1 MNAVGDTVGASAPA
15 PAAVV
20 ATDAAPRVTATH
32 GHLHHAPASL
42 GKLAFGALG
51 IVYGDIGTSPLYAV
65 KECVTMPHGVGAT
78 APNVLGLLSLIFWSL
93 TFVVSIKYLF
103 FVMRADNEG
112 EGGVLALMAL
122 VAKRKG
128 SPRGKMT
135 TRLVLLGL
143 FGAALL
149 YGDGVITP
157 AISVLSAVEGLEV
170 ATSTFTSVVVPLTC
184 LILVALFWAQKGG
197 TSRIAA
203 VFAPVTLLWFLAIAA
218 AGLPWIARA
227 PSILGAVNPVYA
239 ARFFAAHGLHGFLVL
254 GSVVLCVT
262 GGEALYADMGHF
274 GTPAIRRAWILCVF
288 PSLLINYFGQGALL
302 LARPAAAENPF
313 YALFPAPVLIPMVVL
328 ATAATVGASQALISG
343 VFSLTRQAV
352 QLGYL
357 PRVTVVHTSARTEGQ
372 IYIPEV
378 NWLLM
383 AACVLLV
390 LAFKESSRLAAA
402 YGIAVTGTMGITSVL
417 FAVHARQ
424 EWGWSRLRAGAL
436 LVALLA
442 FDLSFFAACSA
453 KIANGGWFPLL
464 VATAVFVVM
473 TTWKAGRARLAARL
487 DADSLP
493 LETFL
498 DDLEA
503 YNPHRVAGTAV
514 FLTSIRRG
522 TPSVLLRH
530 FKHNKSLHAQ
540 VILLSI
546 VTDAVP
552 EVEPDEIVHLKEFGL
567 GFWGV
572 TAHYGF
578 MQSPDAL
585 EIVRGCAKRGLV
597 FDLASTSFYVGRET
611 LIASTTKGFA
621 PWRRALFRFLSRNAR
636 SATEFFAIPPN
647 RVVEIGAQIE
657 F

>member
-1 MNAVGDTVGASAPA
+1 MGVVGETVSSLEAAAPTGAS
-15 PAAVV
+15 
-20 ATDAAPRVTATH
+20 APRVTASHTH
-32 GHLHHAPASL
+32 AHHPPTSL
-42 GKLAFGALG
+42 AKLAFGALG

-65 KECVTMPHGVGAT
+65 KECVTVPHGVAPT
-78 APNVLGLLSLIFWSL
+78 APNVMGLLSLIFWSL
-93 TFVVSIKYLF
+93 TFVVSIKYLY
-103 FVMRADNEG
+103 FVMRADNDG

-122 VAKRKG
+122 VAKRKV
-128 SPRGKMT
+128 SPDAKLTR
-135 TRLVLLGL
+135 RLVMLGL

-184 LILVALFWAQKGG
+184 VILVALFWAQKGG
-197 TSRIAA
+197 TSKIAN
-203 VFAPVTLLWFLAIAA
+203 VFAPVTLLFFLSIAA
-218 AGLPWIARA
+218 AGVPWILRA
-227 PSILGAVNPVYA
+227 PAILGAVNPLHA
-239 ARFFAAHGLHGFLVL
+239 ARFFAAHRGHGFLVL

-274 GTPAIRRAWILCVF
+274 GAPAIRRAWVLCVF
-288 PSLLINYFGQGALL
+288 PALLLNYFGQGAMLL
-302 LARPAAAENPF
+302 VKPSAAENPF
-313 YALFPAPVLIPMVVL
+313 YGLFPAPLLIPMVIL
-328 ATAATVGASQALISG
+328 STAATVVASQALISG

-357 PRVTVVHTSARTEGQ
+357 PRVTIVHTSARTEGQ

-378 NWLLM
+378 NWMLM

-390 LAFKESSRLAAA
+390 VGFKESSRLAAA
-402 YGIAVTGTMGITSVL
+402 YGIAVTGTMGITSIL
-417 FAVHARQ
+417 FVVHARR
-424 EWGWSRLRAGAL
+424 EWGWSPLKAGLL
-436 LVALLA
+436 LVLLLA

-498 DDLEA
+498 DDLET
-503 YNPHRVAGTAV
+503 YNPHRVSGTAV
-514 FLTSIRRG
+514 FLTNIRRG

-530 FKHNKSLHAQ
+530 FKHNRSLHEK
-540 VILLSI
+540 VVLLSI

-585 EIVRGCAKRGLV
+585 EIVRGCAKAGLV
-597 FDLASTSFYVGRET
+597 LDVANTSFYVGRET
-611 LIASTTKGFA
+611 IIASQTKGFA

-636 SATEFFAIPPN
+636 SATEFFSIPPN

>member
-1 MNAVGDTVGASAPA
+1 MAEMFGALIWPRSLSAAA
-15 PAAVV
+15 PMSTQVTAAVP
-20 ATDAAPRVTATH
+20 ATPARVTASH
-32 GHLHHAPASL
+32 AHHAPASL

-65 KECVTMPHGVGAT
+65 KECVTLPHGVTPT
-78 APNVLGLLSLIFWSL
+78 APNILGLTSLIFWSL
-93 TFVVSIKYLF
+93 TFVVTIKYLY

-122 VAKRKG
+122 VAKRKT
-128 SPRGKMT
+128 SPQGAGA
-135 TRLVLLGL
+135 TRLVMLGL

-170 ATSTFTSVVVPLTC
+170 ATSTFSSFVVPLTC
-184 LILVALFWAQKGG
+184 VILVALFWAQKGG

-203 VFAPVTLLWFLAIAA
+203 VFAPVTLVWFVAIAA
-218 AGLPWIARA
+218 AGVPWVLRQ
-227 PSILGAVNPVYA
+227 PV
-239 ARFFAAHGLHGFLVL
+239 RFFAAHGGHGFLVL

-274 GTPAIRRAWILCVF
+274 GTPAIRRAWIVCVF
-288 PSLLINYFGQGALL
+288 PALLLNYFGQGALL

-313 YALFPAPVLIPMVVL
+313 YALVPAPLLIPMVAL
-328 ATAATVGASQALISG
+328 ATAATVVASQALISG

-378 NWLLM
+378 NGLLM
-383 AACVLLV
+383 VACVVLV
-390 LAFKESSRLAAA
+390 IGFKESSALAAA
-402 YGIAVTGTMGITSVL
+402 YGIAVTGTMGITSIL
-417 FAVHARQ
+417 FAVHARR
-424 EWGWSRLRAGAL
+424 EWGWSHAKADVLLAL
-436 LVALLA
+436 LLT

-453 KIANGGWFPLL
+453 KILNGGWFPLL

-498 DDLEA
+498 DDLEV
-503 YNPHRVAGTAV
+503 YNPHRVDGTAV

-530 FKHNKSLHAQ
+530 FKHNKSIHKQ
-540 VILLSI
+540 VVLLSI

-578 MQSPDAL
+578 MQSPDAM
-585 EIVRGCAKRGLV
+585 EILRGCKQRGLPLEV
-597 FDLASTSFYVGRET
+597 ANTSFYVGRET
-611 LIASTTKGFA
+611 IVTPANPGKGFA

-636 SATEFFAIPPN
+636 SATEFFAIPAN
-647 RVVEIGAQIE
+647 RVVEIGAQVE

>member
-1 MNAVGDTVGASAPA
+1 
-15 PAAVV
+15 
-20 ATDAAPRVTATH
+20 
-32 GHLHHAPASL
+32 
-42 GKLAFGALG
+42 
-51 IVYGDIGTSPLYAV
+51 
-65 KECVTMPHGVGAT
+65 
-78 APNVLGLLSLIFWSL
+78 
-93 TFVVSIKYLF
+93 
-103 FVMRADNEG
+103 
-112 EGGVLALMAL
+112 
-122 VAKRKG
+122 
-128 SPRGKMT
+128 
-135 TRLVLLGL
+135 
-143 FGAALL
+143 
-149 YGDGVITP
+149 
-157 AISVLSAVEGLEV
+157 
-170 ATSTFTSVVVPLTC
+170 
-184 LILVALFWAQKGG
+184 
-197 TSRIAA
+197 
-203 VFAPVTLLWFLAIAA
+203 
-218 AGLPWIARA
+218 
-227 PSILGAVNPVYA
+227 
-239 ARFFAAHGLHGFLVL
+239 
-254 GSVVLCVT
+254 
-262 GGEALYADMGHF
+262 
-274 GTPAIRRAWILCVF
+274 LCVF
-288 PSLLINYFGQGALL
+288 PALLLNYFGQGALL
-302 LARPAAAENPF
+302 LVKPAAAENPF
-313 YALFPAPVLIPMVVL
+313 YALVPASLLIPMVIL
-328 ATAATVGASQALISG
+328 ATAATVVASQALISG

-352 QLGYL
+352 QLGYM

-390 LAFKESSRLAAA
+390 LGFKESSRLAAA
-402 YGIAVTGTMGITSVL
+402 YGIAVTGTMGITSIL
-417 FAVHARQ
+417 FAAHARQ
-424 EWGWSRLRAGAL
+424 SWGWSHAKADAL
-436 LVALLA
+436 LALLLA

-464 VATAVFVVM
+464 VATAVFLVM
-473 TTWKAGRARLAARL
+473 TTWKKGRAWLARRL

-514 FLTSIRRG
+514 FLTNVRRG

-530 FKHNKSLHAQ
+530 FKHNKSLHEK
-540 VILLSI
+540 VVLLSI

-585 EIVRGCAKRGLV
+585 EIVRGCARRGLV
-597 FDLASTSFYVGRET
+597 LELASTSFYVGRET
-611 LIASTTKGFA
+611 LVPTTSPGRAFG

-636 SATEFFAIPPN
+636 SATGFFSIPPN

>member
-1 MNAVGDTVGASAPA
+1 MGVGNVEAPA
-15 PAAVV
+15 PAPPPPVGP
-20 ATDAAPRVTATH
+20 APAPHVMATH
-32 GHLHHAPASL
+32 GHTHHAPASMA
-42 GKLAFGALG
+42 KLAFGALG

-65 KECVTMPHGVGAT
+65 KECVTVPHGV
-78 APNVLGLLSLIFWSL
+78 APLPANVFGLLSLIFWSL
-93 TFVVSIKYLF
+93 TFVVTIKYLF

-122 VAKRKG
+122 VAKRKI
-128 SPRGKMT
+128 SPDAKMT
-135 TRLVLLGL
+135 RRLVMLGL

-170 ATSTFTSVVVPLTC
+170 ATTTFSSVVVPLTC
-184 LILVALFWAQKGG
+184 VILVALFWAQKGG
-197 TSRIAA
+197 TSKIAA
-203 VFAPVTLLWFLAIAA
+203 VFAPITLLFFLSIAA
-218 AGLPWIARA
+218 AGVPWILRA
-227 PSILGAVNPVYA
+227 PQILGAVNPIHAV
-239 ARFFAAHGLHGFLVL
+239 RFFIAHGGHGFLVL

-274 GTPAIRRAWILCVF
+274 GTPAIRRAWLVVVF
-288 PSLLINYFGQGALL
+288 PSLLLNYFGQGALL
-302 LARPAAAENPF
+302 LVHPAAAENPF
-313 YALFPAPVLIPMVVL
+313 FALFPAPVLIPMVIL
-328 ATAATVGASQALISG
+328 STAATVVASQALISG

-357 PRVTVVHTSARTEGQ
+357 PRVTIVHTSARTEGQ

-390 LAFKESSRLAAA
+390 VGFKESSRLAAA
-402 YGIAVTGTMGITSVL
+402 YGIAVTGTMGITSIL
-417 FAVHARQ
+417 FAVHARR
-424 EWGWSRLRAGAL
+424 EWGWSQLKAGAL
-436 LVALLA
+436 LSLFLA
-442 FDLSFFAACSA
+442 FDLAFFAACSA

-514 FLTSIRRG
+514 FLTSVRRG

-530 FKHNKSLHAQ
+530 FKHNKSIHKQ

-585 EIVRGCAKRGLV
+585 EIVRGCAKAGLV
-597 FDLASTSFYVGRET
+597 LDLANTSFYVGRET
-611 LIASTTKGFA
+611 IVSSGSSKGFA

-636 SATEFFAIPPN
+636 SATEFFSIPPN

>member
-1 MNAVGDTVGASAPA
+1 MSTPIT
-15 PAAVV
+15 AAVPV
-20 ATDAAPRVTATH
+20 APGRVTGAH
-32 GHLHHAPASL
+32 AHHAPASL
-42 GKLAFGALG
+42 AKLAFGALG

-65 KECVTMPHGVGAT
+65 KECVTQPHGVAPT
-78 APNVLGLLSLIFWSL
+78 AANVLGLTSLIFWSL
-93 TFVVSIKYLF
+93 TFVVTIKYLF

-122 VAKRKG
+122 VAKRKV
-128 SPRGKMT
+128 SPQGAAT
-135 TRLVLLGL
+135 TRLVMLGL

-170 ATSTFTSVVVPLTC
+170 ATSTFSSVVVPLTC
-184 LILVALFWAQKGG
+184 VILVALFWAQKGG

-203 VFAPVTLLWFLAIAA
+203 VFAPVTLAWFVAIAA
-218 AGLPWIARA
+218 AGAPWVLRA
-227 PSILGAVNPVYA
+227 PAILGAVNPMHAV
-239 ARFFAAHGLHGFLVL
+239 RFFGAHGWHGFLVL

-274 GTPAIRRAWILCVF
+274 GTPAIRRAWIVCVF
-288 PSLLINYFGQGALL
+288 PALLINYFGQGALL
-302 LARPAAAENPF
+302 LVRPEAAESSPF
-313 YALFPAPVLIPMVVL
+313 YALVPAPMLIPMVVL
-328 ATAATVGASQALISG
+328 ATAATVVASQALISG

-378 NWLLM
+378 NGLLM
-383 AACVLLV
+383 VACVVLV
-390 LAFKESSRLAAA
+390 IGFKESSALAAA
-402 YGIAVTGTMGITSVL
+402 YGIAVTGTMGITSIL
-417 FAVHARQ
+417 FAAHARR
-424 EWGWSRLRAGAL
+424 EWGWSHAKADVLLAL
-436 LVALLA
+436 LLA
-442 FDLSFFAACSA
+442 FDLSFFVACSA
-453 KIANGGWFPLL
+453 KILNGGWFPLL

-473 TTWKAGRARLAARL
+473 TTWKKGRALLAARL

-493 LETFL
+493 LEVFL
-498 DDLEA
+498 DDLEV
-503 YNPHRVAGTAV
+503 YNPHRVDGTAV

-530 FKHNKSLHAQ
+530 FKHNKSIHKQ
-540 VILLSI
+540 VVLLSI

-578 MQSPDAL
+578 MQSPDAM
-585 EIVRGCAKRGLV
+585 EILRGCKKHGL
-597 FDLASTSFYVGRET
+597 DLDLQNTSFYVGRET
-611 LIASTTKGFA
+611 IVTPAKPGKTFA

-636 SATEFFAIPPN
+636 SATEFFAIPAN
-647 RVVEIGAQIE
+647 RVVEIGAQVE